1 MARGHVAFLP
11 SLGPFLGPFIIF
23 MGHFAYLLP
32 FYFTLNA
39 LILGNRQEAEWIMR
53 SALLKS
59 MVISG
64 VAEIFWS
71 TLCWQLSH
79 RSCGIL
85 TLAAAFL
92 QTLQMFC
99 AFFGPYD
106 ALGAFALQ
114 CATQLL
120 MIPVAQIGAQ
130 HTLKQGISPARYKII
145 AWLLSVVLAIVL
157 LLFPGLVCFWL
168 VLPCVALPYTMLGI
182 LLTSRSFPT
191 STASKLQSTASKTS
205 NSVSNGVSATVSA
218 TAAAGFGVL
227 GLLSGTIGEALTD
240 SATTLALRSELK
252 AGNSKLALANHVT
265 VLSSMS
271 LAFWTQSKSERSTQK
286 QVLCMFL
293 WAGCQVFRIAAL
305 PYLSKQDAVGQSR
318 FVALAAMVFLDKYT
332 GPLGSASLDS
342 ALLAVLYHGRCN
354 KGLPETVLWTMRTAV
369 ARMERPICQLI
380 MLHASLDVETLSL
393 IFTFVTSVGV
403 LAVLQLYEARTKAD

>member
-1 MARGHVAFLP
+1 MSHGVAFPFFPLA
-11 SLGPFLGPFIIF
+11 LGPFLGPFIIF

-71 TLCWQLSH
+71 TLCWQVSH
-79 RSCGIL
+79 RSCSIL

-92 QTLQMFC
+92 QSLQMFC

-157 LLFPGLVCFWL
+157 LLFPSLVCFWL
-168 VLPCVALPYTMLGI
+168 VLPCVVLPYTMLGI
-182 LLTSRSFPT
+182 LLTAPSFPT
-191 STASKLQSTASKTS
+191 AKEQPQSTAAAAPSGAST
-205 NSVSNGVSATVSA
+205 GVSAVSA

-252 AGNSKLALANHVT
+252 AGNSELALANHVT

-271 LAFWTQSKSERSTQK
+271 LAFRTQSKSERSTKK
-286 QVLCMFL
+286 QVLCMLL

-305 PYLSKQDAVGQSR
+305 PYLGKQDTGQSR

-354 KGLPETVLWTMRTAV
+354 RGLPETVLWTMRTAV

-393 IFTFVTSVGV
+393 IFTLVTSVGV
-403 LAVLQLYEARTKAD
+403 LAVLQSYDGRTKVD

>member
-1 MARGHVAFLP
+1 MSHGVAFPLAF
-11 SLGPFLGPFIIF
+11 LGPFLGPFIIF

-92 QTLQMFC
+92 QSLQMFC

-157 LLFPGLVCFWL
+157 LLFPNLVCFWL
-168 VLPCVALPYTMLGI
+168 VLPCVVLPYTMLGI
-182 LLTSRSFPT
+182 LLTARSFPT
-191 STASKLQSTASKTS
+191 ATKPQSASKTS
-205 NSVSNGVSATVSA
+205 SGASNGVSAVSA

-252 AGNSKLALANHVT
+252 AGNSELALANHVT

-286 QVLCMFL
+286 QVLCMLL

-305 PYLSKQDAVGQSR
+305 PYLGKQDTGQSR

-393 IFTFVTSVGV
+393 IFTFMTSVGV
-403 LAVLQLYEARTKAD
+403 LAVLQLYDGRTKVD